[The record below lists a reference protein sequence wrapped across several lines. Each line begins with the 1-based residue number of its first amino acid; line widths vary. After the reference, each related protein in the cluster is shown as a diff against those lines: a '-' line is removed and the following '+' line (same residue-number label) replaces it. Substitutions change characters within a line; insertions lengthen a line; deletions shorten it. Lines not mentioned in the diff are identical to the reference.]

1 MKTRRKYLALP
12 DNKRK
17 TRKLNPKKT
26 RKGGAKLNQGKKYQK
41 KLGNVGYN
49 PTRKPQKIGK
59 TSLFSGQQF
68 EKATRLMETIHASS
82 KQTTLDKKIPEDSTD
97 MEDLFAEATENP
109 YAFYAAVIHK
119 YNSLEPEERK
129 AFAQEA
135 MRFQMNP
142 TISGTMVHKSVP
154 NSKRCK
160 YGRSCIR
167 KNPEHILLAHNFQLK
182 QRFIICKKKFDNP
195 AAFIY
200 HFFTDTC

>member
-26 RKGGAKLNQGKKYQK
+26 RKGGAKPNQS
-41 KLGNVGYN
+41 
-49 PTRKPQKIGK
+49 RK
-59 TSLFSGQQF
+59 SLFLEPQF
-68 EKATRLMETIHASS
+68 KKAQLLMRKIHTSS
-82 KQTTLDKKIPEDSTD
+82 KQRNLDKKIPEDSTK
-97 MEDLFAEATENP
+97 MKYLFTIAKKNP
-109 YAFYAAVIHK
+109 YAFYAAVINK
-119 YNSLEPEERK
+119 YNSLEPEERE

-154 NSKRCK
+154 MSKPCK
-160 YGRSCIR
+160 YGKICIR
-167 KNPEHILLAHNFQLK
+167 KNPEHKLLAHNFQLK
-182 QRFIICKKKFDNP
+182 PRLKRCKNFGNP
-195 AAFIY
+195 AAFIF

>member
-1 MKTRRKYLALP
+1 MKTQKNNSALS
-12 DNKRK
+12 NNSKK
-17 TRKLNPKKT
+17 ARKLWPKNKT
-26 RKGGAKLNQGKKYQK
+26 RKGGAKPNQGKKYL
-41 KLGNVGYN
+41 KLSKVKYN
-49 PTRKPQKIGK
+49 PTGKTPQKP
-59 TSLFSGQQF
+59 LFSVQQF
-68 EKATRLMETIHASS
+68 NTATGLMRTIHESS
-82 KQTTLDKKIPEDSTD
+82 NLTTLDKKIPEDSPK
-97 MEDLFAEATENP
+97 MEGLFAEATKNP
-109 YAFYAAVIHK
+109 YAFYAAVIDK

-154 NSKRCK
+154 NSKRCT

-167 KNPEHILLAHNFQLK
+167 KNPKHILLAHNFKLNQRLK
-182 QRFIICKKKFDNP
+182 KCKKFGNP

>member
-26 RKGGAKLNQGKKYQK
+26 RKGGGRKKNSNQPDKFRIPGKVSNGPQIGKK
-41 KLGNVGYN
+41 
-49 PTRKPQKIGK
+49 
-59 TSLFSGQQF
+59 SLFSVQQF
-68 EKATRLMETIHASS
+68 NTATGLMRTIHASS